1 MRSRIF
7 KEKVDGKQY
16 SVEDAKKL
24 FIDYSIRS
32 NCYISSNFL
41 KCKLTVH
48 DKLPNNQQSILKIGD
63 NSIDFVR
70 NISIIT
76 LFHELKHLAD
86 SWQDESGAL
95 HPAWVFETNYCTQLS
110 FISGTP
116 KIVQVDRGV
125 RGLAMSN
132 AVAELFAQQAYLD
145 IFNYDSKAYL
155 DMSKNRPY
163 ADEIIYLKKIA
174 IILGLNISEILTW
187 SSPYGRQQL
196 AKKFSNFDVKY
207 SDVWRTLELWMDY
220 CATVKYVKNKYPD
233 YKVSQKSF
241 ERAKEYKKHID
252 DFLDECM
259 SYPVQQQYY
268 SSQGVAKIDFDR
280 LDIFRIKI
288 SAFNSL
294 KK

>member
-16 SVEDAKKL
+16 SVDDAKKL
-24 FIDYSIRS
+24 FIDYSLRH
-32 NCYISSNFL
+32 NCYISSDFL

-48 DKLPNNQQSILKIGD
+48 DKLPNNQKIILNIGN
-63 NSIDFVR
+63 NSIDFIK
-70 NISIIT
+70 NISIIA

-86 SWQDESGAL
+86 SWQDETGTL

-110 FISGTP
+110 FISGSP
-116 KIVQVDRGV
+116 RMIQIDRGV
-125 RGLAMSN
+125 RGLSMSN
-132 AVAELFAQQAYLD
+132 AVAELFAQQVYLE
-145 IFNYDSKAYL
+145 IFNYDSDVPK
-155 DMSKNRPY
+155 KRPY
-163 ADEIIYLKKIA
+163 AEEIIYLKKIA
-174 IILGLNISEILTW
+174 IILGLSVAEILTW

-196 AKKFSNFDVKY
+196 ATKFSNFDVKY
-207 SDVWRTLELWMDY
+207 SDVWKTLELWMDY
-220 CATVKYVKNKYPD
+220 CTTVKYVKFKYPD

-241 ERAKEYKKHID
+241 ERANEYKKHID

-268 SSQGVAKIDFDR
+268 SSHGVSKIYFDR
-280 LDIFRIKI
+280 LDILKIKL